1 MNRIHGLIWR
11 VLIHAFA
18 MLQLRADADLAR

>member
-11 VLIHAFA
+11 VLIRAFA